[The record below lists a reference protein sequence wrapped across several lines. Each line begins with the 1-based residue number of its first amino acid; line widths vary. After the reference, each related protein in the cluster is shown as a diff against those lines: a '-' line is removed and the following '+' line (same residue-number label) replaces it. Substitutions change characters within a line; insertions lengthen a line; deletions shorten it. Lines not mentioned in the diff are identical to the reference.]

1 MALIEGRDMFSSIR
15 NSTRFCLL
23 LPENGAESAPGILYL
38 LPVRRGLATDW
49 IRYTGIEELAR
60 EYGLAVVMP
69 EGVSS
74 DFCNMVYGM
83 KWWDYLTKELPDYL
97 EKIFGIRK
105 DTRLCFG
112 AEMGGEA
119 SIRLGLRCPER
130 FAAAGAAG
138 ADYLRV
144 SRYAAGQI
152 SGRDLE
158 SVYGSLPVA
167 DGILAET
174 DLQRLA
180 AESGTQGA
188 RLWLHPQDAGAEALA
203 ERTGKPVH
211 WFTSAEQGW
220 KGYGA
225 CLEEF
230 VRSAVRPGGTV

>member
-23 LPENGAESAPGILYL
+23 LPENGAESASGVLYL
-38 LPVRRGLATDW
+38 LPVRRGFATDW
-49 IRYTGIEELAR
+49 VRYTGVEELAR
-60 EYGLAVVMP
+60 EMNLAVVMP

-74 DFCNMVYGM
+74 DFCNMAYGM
-83 KWWDYLTKELPDYL
+83 KWWDYLTEELPDYL

-105 DTRLCFG
+105 DTCFCFG

-119 SIRLGLRCPER
+119 GIRLGLRCPER

-152 SGRDLE
+152 SGPDLE
-158 SVYGSLPVA
+158 AVYGKLPVA
-167 DGILAET
+167 ET
-174 DLQRLA
+174 VLNEADPMRLA
-180 AESGTQGA
+180 AESGEKRA
-188 RLWLHPQDAGAEALA
+188 ELWLRPRDPGAEALA
-203 ERTGKPVH
+203 EKRGEPVH
-211 WFTSAEQGW
+211 WLTSVEQGW

-225 CLEEF
+225 CLDEF
-230 VRSAVRPGGTV
+230 VRGAVCPGGKE